1 MNFLYDHND
10 YRFFL
15 QDLTI
20 KTGGS
25 FDGTVFTFPSHLA
38 KGFFRIIEMPGGLQ
52 ALISDYITESD
63 FSYKRIASL
72 PEVFTLRID
81 YAELGGSSHVLLDDK
96 AFFPHTSIYA
106 NMLMTSSRFNYGIIL
121 HKGTRVRSVNILLKE
136 EWMRKYFS
144 QYDVSFWLKY
154 LHTLRLNGVNRVPID
169 FDARKSLFDLLDYPI
184 DDPGYMIFVQTRIFE
199 LMDDYANQILRLKN
213 NNQQEEILFIDVAK
227 IIELDVLINS
237 KIEQQ
242 AALPSIDEMATIAN
256 MSASK
261 LKTLFKKMYN
271 QSISDYFNTCRLSTA
286 KKVLLQQHT
295 SIKELSN
302 QFGYKSVQHFT
313 TAFKKQFG
321 ETPATLL
328 KRENA

>member
-1 MNFLYDHND
+1 
-10 YRFFL
+10 
-15 QDLTI
+15 
-20 KTGGS
+20 
-25 FDGTVFTFPSHLA
+25 
-38 KGFFRIIEMPGGLQ
+38 
-52 ALISDYITESD
+52 
-63 FSYKRIASL
+63 
-72 PEVFTLRID
+72 
-81 YAELGGSSHVLLDDK
+81 
-96 AFFPHTSIYA
+96 
-106 NMLMTSSRFNYGIIL
+106 MTSSRFNYGIIL
-121 HKGTRVRSVNILLKE
+121 HRGTRVRSVNILLKE

-144 QYDVSFWLKY
+144 QYDVNFWLKY

-169 FDARKSLFDLLDYPI
+169 FYARKSLFDLLEYPI
-184 DDPGYMIFVQTRIFE
+184 DNPGYMIFAQTRIFE
-199 LMDDYANQILRLKN
+199 LIDDYANQILRLKN

-261 LKTLFKKMYN
+261 LKALFKKMYN

-286 KKVLLQQHT
+286 KKVLLQQQT

-328 KRENA
+328 KREIA